1 MINKSKKVSKL
12 ENIYKNLESGMPENK
27 SIKDYALPNA
37 RQWLGGRYVALWV
50 LPIYLIRK
58 IAEFVASSA
67 FIKPYSPSKNGPSY
81 KRPET
86 LYTSLKGVFRGED
99 HLRFFDHRFIAI
111 WVLPIYLIGKISK
124 FAASSAFIKP
134 YSPINNGPSYK
145 RPETLYTSLKG
156 VFKGEDHLRFFD
168 HRFIAIWV
176 LPIALTGIVFEV
188 LFISP
193 TKNTFPFN

>member
-1 MINKSKKVSKL
+1 MINKSQKVSSL

-37 RQWLGGRYVALWV
+37 RQWLGGRYIALWV
-50 LPIYLIRK
+50 LPIYLISK
-58 IAEFVASSA
+58 IAKFAASSA
-67 FIKPYSPSKNGPSY
+67 FIKPYSPIKNGPSY

-86 LYTSLKGVFRGED
+86 LYTS
-99 HLRFFDHRFIAI
+99 
-111 WVLPIYLIGKISK
+111 
-124 FAASSAFIKP
+124 
-134 YSPINNGPSYK
+134 
-145 RPETLYTSLKG
+145 
-156 VFKGEDHLRFFD
+156 LRFFD

-193 TKNTFPFN
+193 TKNIFPFN

>member
-1 MINKSKKVSKL
+1 MINKSQKVSSL

-27 SIKDYALPNA
+27 SIKDYALLNA
-37 RQWLGGRYVALWV
+37 RQWLGWRYVSLWV
-50 LPIYLIRK
+50 LPIYLFGK
-58 IAEFVASSA
+58 IAKFVASSA
-67 FIKPYSPSKNGPSY
+67 FIKPYSP
-81 KRPET
+81 
-86 LYTSLKGVFRGED
+86 TS
-99 HLRFFDHRFIAI
+99 
-111 WVLPIYLIGKISK
+111 
-124 FAASSAFIKP
+124 
-134 YSPINNGPSYK
+134 NGPSYK

>member
-1 MINKSKKVSKL
+1 MINKSKKDSSL
-12 ENIYKNLESGMPENK
+12 ENIYKNLKLAIPENK
-27 SIKDYALPNA
+27 SINEYDFPNP
-37 RQWLGGRYVALWV
+37 RNWLGGRFVAIWV

-58 IAEFVASSA
+58 IA
-67 FIKPYSPSKNGPSY
+67 
-81 KRPET
+81 T
-86 LYTSLKGVFRGED
+86 L
-99 HLRFFDHRFIAI
+99 
-111 WVLPIYLIGKISK
+111 
-124 FAASSAFIKP
+124 AASSAIIKP
-134 YSPINNGPSYK
+134 YSPIKNGPSYK

>member
-1 MINKSKKVSKL
+1 MINKSQKASAL

-27 SIKDYALPNA
+27 SIQNYALPNA

-50 LPIYLIRK
+50 LPIY
-58 IAEFVASSA
+58 F
-67 FIKPYSPSKNGPSY
+67 
-81 KRPET
+81 
-86 LYTSLKGVFRGED
+86 
-99 HLRFFDHRFIAI
+99 
-111 WVLPIYLIGKISK
+111 IGKIAK
-124 FAASSAFIKP
+124 FSASSEFIKP
-134 YSPINNGPSYK
+134 YSPIKNGPSYK

-188 LFISP
+188 FFISP
-193 TKNTFPFN
+193 TMNTSPFN